1 MSDWTTK
8 PALWSDKHEIVE
20 KDAQGFDIII
30 GRICAQEDA
39 RRIVAEHNALAG
51 IPDPAKAIEAARD
64 ALVAANGVIWSDVV
78 GEKIKAQIRAA
89 LALLDGK
96 NMPDTSS
103 GEPKEKRTR

>member
-39 RRIVAEHNALAG
+39 RRIVAEHNILAG
-51 IPDPAKAIEAARD
+51 IPDPAAAIAAAREVL
-64 ALVAANGVIWSDVV
+64 AQAAGAGCFNTGARPGCHCISC
-78 GEKIKAQIRAA
+78 RAKVT
-89 LALLDGK
+89 LSLLERK
-96 NMPDTSS
+96 P
-103 GEPKEKRTR
+103 